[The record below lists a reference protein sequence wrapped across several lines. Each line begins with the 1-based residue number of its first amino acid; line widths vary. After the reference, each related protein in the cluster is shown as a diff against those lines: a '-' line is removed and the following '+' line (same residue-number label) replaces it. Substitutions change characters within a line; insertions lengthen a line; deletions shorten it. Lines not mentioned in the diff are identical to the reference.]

1 MPVEEQTM
9 LMGHSMK
16 YLSLLVV
23 TGTAVNSKE
32 RFSKLDW
39 ILCSPAEAA
48 KDVSQTQTQTWKR
61 LSVLPLQFLF

>member
-48 KDVSQTQTQTWKR
+48 KDVSQTQTWKR